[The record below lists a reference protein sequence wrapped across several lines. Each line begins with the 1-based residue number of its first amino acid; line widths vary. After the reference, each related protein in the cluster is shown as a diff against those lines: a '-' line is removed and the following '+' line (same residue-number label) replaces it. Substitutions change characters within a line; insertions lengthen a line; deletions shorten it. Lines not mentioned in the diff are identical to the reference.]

1 MDARSA
7 AHADVSAHA
16 HADRCSDVELEARV
30 TAAHDRQATAFAR
43 LEELTTVEQQL
54 GRRLLTMET
63 ELTSTRSQVES
74 EAAAILDDA
83 EARTADIARRR
94 DEAAAQLL
102 ELADAIRSGRLDP
115 ERRNLLR
122 SSSVVDLSEV
132 PGQGAQS
139 TDPFLDA
146 LRTSVFDDSTG
157 TRRTAWSRSAS
168 RRRDSGTRCA
178 IGCDGRAARCPEA
191 SNNGCA
197 SREH

>member
-1 MDARSA
+1 M
-7 AHADVSAHA
+7 
-16 HADRCSDVELEARV
+16 
-30 TAAHDRQATAFAR
+30 
-43 LEELTTVEQQL
+43 VEQQL